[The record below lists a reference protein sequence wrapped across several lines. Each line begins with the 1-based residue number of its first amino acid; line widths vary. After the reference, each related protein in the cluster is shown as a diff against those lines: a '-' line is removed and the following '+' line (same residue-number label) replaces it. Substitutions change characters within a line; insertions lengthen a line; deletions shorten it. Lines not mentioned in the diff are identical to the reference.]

1 MEHTIAAI
9 STSTMSS
16 GGISIVRMSGKDA
29 IETAD
34 KIFVSKNGK
43 KLSEASSHTVHYGN
57 IVDEDGNI
65 IDEVLVIVMRA
76 PNTYTREDVVEIDC
90 HGGILVTRKVLE
102 AAIKAG
108 AKPAEPG
115 EFTKRAFL
123 NGRIDLSQAEAVI
136 DVINSKNEYALKSSV
151 SQLDGKLSAKIK
163 EIREVILNHVAYIEA
178 ALDDPEHISLDN
190 YVNNIEKDV
199 DNCVDNVYKLLKT
212 SDNGRIMR
220 DGIRTVI
227 LGKTNAGK
235 SSLLNALAKEERA
248 IVTDIEGTTRD
259 VLEEQVNL
267 GGVTL
272 NLVDTAGIRKTDDY
286 VESIGVEKAKKYAQ
300 DADLVIFV
308 VDSSRPLDKNDD
320 DIISLIQNKN
330 VIVLLNKSDMEQVV
344 KPEDLKNLNKF
355 SMVSISAK
363 NETGLDKLEH
373 AIKDMFFNGEISFNE
388 EIYITNVR
396 HKTLLQEA
404 LDSLHMVKDGINQGM
419 SEDFLTIDLMTA
431 YEKLGMIIG
440 EEVEDDLA
448 DRIFSKF
455 CMGKKRLFKET
466 AVKNLCETYDVVVV
480 GAGHAGCEAALAC
493 ARLGLNTICFTV
505 SCESI
510 AMMPCNPNIGGSSKG
525 HLVREI
531 DALGGEMGKNIDAT
545 FIQSKM
551 LNKSKGPAVHS
562 LRAQA
567 DKSDYSHRMRKIM
580 ENTDNLLV
588 RQAEVSEIIVE
599 DGIIKGVKTV
609 SGASY
614 FAKAV
619 VLCTGVYLK
628 AKCIFGD
635 VSYETGPNGLLPA
648 NHLTQSLVDNGI
660 EVRRFKTGTPARV
673 DKRSIDFSKMTEQF
687 GDERVVPFSFTTDPE
702 TVQKDQVSC
711 WLTYT
716 NEETHKIIRD
726 NLDRSPLYAG
736 VIHGTGARIS

>member
-163 EIREVILNHVAYIEA
+163 KIREVILNHVAYIEA

-220 DGIRTVI
+220 NGIRTVI

-455 CMGKKRLFKET
+455 CMGK
-466 AVKNLCETYDVVVV
+466 
-480 GAGHAGCEAALAC
+480 
-493 ARLGLNTICFTV
+493 
-505 SCESI
+505 
-510 AMMPCNPNIGGSSKG
+510 
-525 HLVREI
+525 
-531 DALGGEMGKNIDAT
+531 
-545 FIQSKM
+545 
-551 LNKSKGPAVHS
+551 
-562 LRAQA
+562 
-567 DKSDYSHRMRKIM
+567 
-580 ENTDNLLV
+580 
-588 RQAEVSEIIVE
+588 
-599 DGIIKGVKTV
+599 
-609 SGASY
+609 
-614 FAKAV
+614 
-619 VLCTGVYLK
+619 
-628 AKCIFGD
+628 
-635 VSYETGPNGLLPA
+635 
-648 NHLTQSLVDNGI
+648 
-660 EVRRFKTGTPARV
+660 
-673 DKRSIDFSKMTEQF
+673 
-687 GDERVVPFSFTTDPE
+687 
-702 TVQKDQVSC
+702 
-711 WLTYT
+711 
-716 NEETHKIIRD
+716 
-726 NLDRSPLYAG
+726 
-736 VIHGTGARIS
+736 

>member
-190 YVNNIEKDV
+190 YVNNIEKEV

-455 CMGKKRLFKET
+455 CMGK
-466 AVKNLCETYDVVVV
+466 
-480 GAGHAGCEAALAC
+480 
-493 ARLGLNTICFTV
+493 
-505 SCESI
+505 
-510 AMMPCNPNIGGSSKG
+510 
-525 HLVREI
+525 
-531 DALGGEMGKNIDAT
+531 
-545 FIQSKM
+545 
-551 LNKSKGPAVHS
+551 
-562 LRAQA
+562 
-567 DKSDYSHRMRKIM
+567 
-580 ENTDNLLV
+580 
-588 RQAEVSEIIVE
+588 
-599 DGIIKGVKTV
+599 
-609 SGASY
+609 
-614 FAKAV
+614 
-619 VLCTGVYLK
+619 
-628 AKCIFGD
+628 
-635 VSYETGPNGLLPA
+635 
-648 NHLTQSLVDNGI
+648 
-660 EVRRFKTGTPARV
+660 
-673 DKRSIDFSKMTEQF
+673 
-687 GDERVVPFSFTTDPE
+687 
-702 TVQKDQVSC
+702 
-711 WLTYT
+711 
-716 NEETHKIIRD
+716 
-726 NLDRSPLYAG
+726 
-736 VIHGTGARIS
+736 

>member
-272 NLVDTAGIRKTDDY
+272 NLIDTAGIRKTDDY

-320 DIISLIQNKN
+320 DIISLIQDKN

-396 HKTLLQEA
+396 HKTLLQET

-455 CMGKKRLFKET
+455 CMGK
-466 AVKNLCETYDVVVV
+466 
-480 GAGHAGCEAALAC
+480 
-493 ARLGLNTICFTV
+493 
-505 SCESI
+505 
-510 AMMPCNPNIGGSSKG
+510 
-525 HLVREI
+525 
-531 DALGGEMGKNIDAT
+531 
-545 FIQSKM
+545 
-551 LNKSKGPAVHS
+551 
-562 LRAQA
+562 
-567 DKSDYSHRMRKIM
+567 
-580 ENTDNLLV
+580 
-588 RQAEVSEIIVE
+588 
-599 DGIIKGVKTV
+599 
-609 SGASY
+609 
-614 FAKAV
+614 
-619 VLCTGVYLK
+619 
-628 AKCIFGD
+628 
-635 VSYETGPNGLLPA
+635 
-648 NHLTQSLVDNGI
+648 
-660 EVRRFKTGTPARV
+660 
-673 DKRSIDFSKMTEQF
+673 
-687 GDERVVPFSFTTDPE
+687 
-702 TVQKDQVSC
+702 
-711 WLTYT
+711 
-716 NEETHKIIRD
+716 
-726 NLDRSPLYAG
+726 
-736 VIHGTGARIS
+736 

>member
-34 KIFVSKNGK
+34 KIFVSKNEK

-163 EIREVILNHVAYIEA
+163 KIREVILNHVAYIEA

-455 CMGKKRLFKET
+455 CMGK
-466 AVKNLCETYDVVVV
+466 
-480 GAGHAGCEAALAC
+480 
-493 ARLGLNTICFTV
+493 
-505 SCESI
+505 
-510 AMMPCNPNIGGSSKG
+510 
-525 HLVREI
+525 
-531 DALGGEMGKNIDAT
+531 
-545 FIQSKM
+545 
-551 LNKSKGPAVHS
+551 
-562 LRAQA
+562 
-567 DKSDYSHRMRKIM
+567 
-580 ENTDNLLV
+580 
-588 RQAEVSEIIVE
+588 
-599 DGIIKGVKTV
+599 
-609 SGASY
+609 
-614 FAKAV
+614 
-619 VLCTGVYLK
+619 
-628 AKCIFGD
+628 
-635 VSYETGPNGLLPA
+635 
-648 NHLTQSLVDNGI
+648 
-660 EVRRFKTGTPARV
+660 
-673 DKRSIDFSKMTEQF
+673 
-687 GDERVVPFSFTTDPE
+687 
-702 TVQKDQVSC
+702 
-711 WLTYT
+711 
-716 NEETHKIIRD
+716 
-726 NLDRSPLYAG
+726 
-736 VIHGTGARIS
+736 

>member
-455 CMGKKRLFKET
+455 CMGK
-466 AVKNLCETYDVVVV
+466 
-480 GAGHAGCEAALAC
+480 
-493 ARLGLNTICFTV
+493 
-505 SCESI
+505 
-510 AMMPCNPNIGGSSKG
+510 
-525 HLVREI
+525 
-531 DALGGEMGKNIDAT
+531 
-545 FIQSKM
+545 
-551 LNKSKGPAVHS
+551 
-562 LRAQA
+562 
-567 DKSDYSHRMRKIM
+567 
-580 ENTDNLLV
+580 
-588 RQAEVSEIIVE
+588 
-599 DGIIKGVKTV
+599 
-609 SGASY
+609 
-614 FAKAV
+614 
-619 VLCTGVYLK
+619 
-628 AKCIFGD
+628 
-635 VSYETGPNGLLPA
+635 
-648 NHLTQSLVDNGI
+648 
-660 EVRRFKTGTPARV
+660 
-673 DKRSIDFSKMTEQF
+673 
-687 GDERVVPFSFTTDPE
+687 
-702 TVQKDQVSC
+702 
-711 WLTYT
+711 
-716 NEETHKIIRD
+716 
-726 NLDRSPLYAG
+726 
-736 VIHGTGARIS
+736 

>member
-34 KIFVSKNGK
+34 KIFVSKNEK

-151 SQLDGKLSAKIK
+151 SQLDGKLSATIK

-455 CMGKKRLFKET
+455 CMGK
-466 AVKNLCETYDVVVV
+466 
-480 GAGHAGCEAALAC
+480 
-493 ARLGLNTICFTV
+493 
-505 SCESI
+505 
-510 AMMPCNPNIGGSSKG
+510 
-525 HLVREI
+525 
-531 DALGGEMGKNIDAT
+531 
-545 FIQSKM
+545 
-551 LNKSKGPAVHS
+551 
-562 LRAQA
+562 
-567 DKSDYSHRMRKIM
+567 
-580 ENTDNLLV
+580 
-588 RQAEVSEIIVE
+588 
-599 DGIIKGVKTV
+599 
-609 SGASY
+609 
-614 FAKAV
+614 
-619 VLCTGVYLK
+619 
-628 AKCIFGD
+628 
-635 VSYETGPNGLLPA
+635 
-648 NHLTQSLVDNGI
+648 
-660 EVRRFKTGTPARV
+660 
-673 DKRSIDFSKMTEQF
+673 
-687 GDERVVPFSFTTDPE
+687 
-702 TVQKDQVSC
+702 
-711 WLTYT
+711 
-716 NEETHKIIRD
+716 
-726 NLDRSPLYAG
+726 
-736 VIHGTGARIS
+736 

>member
-43 KLSEASSHTVHYGN
+43 KLSEVSSHTVHYGN

-404 LDSLHMVKDGINQGM
+404 LDSLYMVKDGINQGM

-455 CMGKKRLFKET
+455 CMGK
-466 AVKNLCETYDVVVV
+466 
-480 GAGHAGCEAALAC
+480 
-493 ARLGLNTICFTV
+493 
-505 SCESI
+505 
-510 AMMPCNPNIGGSSKG
+510 
-525 HLVREI
+525 
-531 DALGGEMGKNIDAT
+531 
-545 FIQSKM
+545 
-551 LNKSKGPAVHS
+551 
-562 LRAQA
+562 
-567 DKSDYSHRMRKIM
+567 
-580 ENTDNLLV
+580 
-588 RQAEVSEIIVE
+588 
-599 DGIIKGVKTV
+599 
-609 SGASY
+609 
-614 FAKAV
+614 
-619 VLCTGVYLK
+619 
-628 AKCIFGD
+628 
-635 VSYETGPNGLLPA
+635 
-648 NHLTQSLVDNGI
+648 
-660 EVRRFKTGTPARV
+660 
-673 DKRSIDFSKMTEQF
+673 
-687 GDERVVPFSFTTDPE
+687 
-702 TVQKDQVSC
+702 
-711 WLTYT
+711 
-716 NEETHKIIRD
+716 
-726 NLDRSPLYAG
+726 
-736 VIHGTGARIS
+736 

>member
-43 KLSEASSHTVHYGN
+43 KLSESSSHTVHYGN

-404 LDSLHMVKDGINQGM
+404 LDSLYMVKDGINQGM

-455 CMGKKRLFKET
+455 CMGK
-466 AVKNLCETYDVVVV
+466 
-480 GAGHAGCEAALAC
+480 
-493 ARLGLNTICFTV
+493 
-505 SCESI
+505 
-510 AMMPCNPNIGGSSKG
+510 
-525 HLVREI
+525 
-531 DALGGEMGKNIDAT
+531 
-545 FIQSKM
+545 
-551 LNKSKGPAVHS
+551 
-562 LRAQA
+562 
-567 DKSDYSHRMRKIM
+567 
-580 ENTDNLLV
+580 
-588 RQAEVSEIIVE
+588 
-599 DGIIKGVKTV
+599 
-609 SGASY
+609 
-614 FAKAV
+614 
-619 VLCTGVYLK
+619 
-628 AKCIFGD
+628 
-635 VSYETGPNGLLPA
+635 
-648 NHLTQSLVDNGI
+648 
-660 EVRRFKTGTPARV
+660 
-673 DKRSIDFSKMTEQF
+673 
-687 GDERVVPFSFTTDPE
+687 
-702 TVQKDQVSC
+702 
-711 WLTYT
+711 
-716 NEETHKIIRD
+716 
-726 NLDRSPLYAG
+726 
-736 VIHGTGARIS
+736 

>member
-76 PNTYTREDVVEIDC
+76 PNTYTREDVAEIDC

-455 CMGKKRLFKET
+455 CMGK
-466 AVKNLCETYDVVVV
+466 
-480 GAGHAGCEAALAC
+480 
-493 ARLGLNTICFTV
+493 
-505 SCESI
+505 
-510 AMMPCNPNIGGSSKG
+510 
-525 HLVREI
+525 
-531 DALGGEMGKNIDAT
+531 
-545 FIQSKM
+545 
-551 LNKSKGPAVHS
+551 
-562 LRAQA
+562 
-567 DKSDYSHRMRKIM
+567 
-580 ENTDNLLV
+580 
-588 RQAEVSEIIVE
+588 
-599 DGIIKGVKTV
+599 
-609 SGASY
+609 
-614 FAKAV
+614 
-619 VLCTGVYLK
+619 
-628 AKCIFGD
+628 
-635 VSYETGPNGLLPA
+635 
-648 NHLTQSLVDNGI
+648 
-660 EVRRFKTGTPARV
+660 
-673 DKRSIDFSKMTEQF
+673 
-687 GDERVVPFSFTTDPE
+687 
-702 TVQKDQVSC
+702 
-711 WLTYT
+711 
-716 NEETHKIIRD
+716 
-726 NLDRSPLYAG
+726 
-736 VIHGTGARIS
+736 

>member
-57 IVDEDGNI
+57 IVDEDSNI

-455 CMGKKRLFKET
+455 CMGK
-466 AVKNLCETYDVVVV
+466 
-480 GAGHAGCEAALAC
+480 
-493 ARLGLNTICFTV
+493 
-505 SCESI
+505 
-510 AMMPCNPNIGGSSKG
+510 
-525 HLVREI
+525 
-531 DALGGEMGKNIDAT
+531 
-545 FIQSKM
+545 
-551 LNKSKGPAVHS
+551 
-562 LRAQA
+562 
-567 DKSDYSHRMRKIM
+567 
-580 ENTDNLLV
+580 
-588 RQAEVSEIIVE
+588 
-599 DGIIKGVKTV
+599 
-609 SGASY
+609 
-614 FAKAV
+614 
-619 VLCTGVYLK
+619 
-628 AKCIFGD
+628 
-635 VSYETGPNGLLPA
+635 
-648 NHLTQSLVDNGI
+648 
-660 EVRRFKTGTPARV
+660 
-673 DKRSIDFSKMTEQF
+673 
-687 GDERVVPFSFTTDPE
+687 
-702 TVQKDQVSC
+702 
-711 WLTYT
+711 
-716 NEETHKIIRD
+716 
-726 NLDRSPLYAG
+726 
-736 VIHGTGARIS
+736 

>member
-1 MEHTIAAI
+1 MEHTIAVI

-455 CMGKKRLFKET
+455 CMGK
-466 AVKNLCETYDVVVV
+466 
-480 GAGHAGCEAALAC
+480 
-493 ARLGLNTICFTV
+493 
-505 SCESI
+505 
-510 AMMPCNPNIGGSSKG
+510 
-525 HLVREI
+525 
-531 DALGGEMGKNIDAT
+531 
-545 FIQSKM
+545 
-551 LNKSKGPAVHS
+551 
-562 LRAQA
+562 
-567 DKSDYSHRMRKIM
+567 
-580 ENTDNLLV
+580 
-588 RQAEVSEIIVE
+588 
-599 DGIIKGVKTV
+599 
-609 SGASY
+609 
-614 FAKAV
+614 
-619 VLCTGVYLK
+619 
-628 AKCIFGD
+628 
-635 VSYETGPNGLLPA
+635 
-648 NHLTQSLVDNGI
+648 
-660 EVRRFKTGTPARV
+660 
-673 DKRSIDFSKMTEQF
+673 
-687 GDERVVPFSFTTDPE
+687 
-702 TVQKDQVSC
+702 
-711 WLTYT
+711 
-716 NEETHKIIRD
+716 
-726 NLDRSPLYAG
+726 
-736 VIHGTGARIS
+736 

>member
-267 GGVTL
+267 GGGTL

-455 CMGKKRLFKET
+455 CMGK
-466 AVKNLCETYDVVVV
+466 
-480 GAGHAGCEAALAC
+480 
-493 ARLGLNTICFTV
+493 
-505 SCESI
+505 
-510 AMMPCNPNIGGSSKG
+510 
-525 HLVREI
+525 
-531 DALGGEMGKNIDAT
+531 
-545 FIQSKM
+545 
-551 LNKSKGPAVHS
+551 
-562 LRAQA
+562 
-567 DKSDYSHRMRKIM
+567 
-580 ENTDNLLV
+580 
-588 RQAEVSEIIVE
+588 
-599 DGIIKGVKTV
+599 
-609 SGASY
+609 
-614 FAKAV
+614 
-619 VLCTGVYLK
+619 
-628 AKCIFGD
+628 
-635 VSYETGPNGLLPA
+635 
-648 NHLTQSLVDNGI
+648 
-660 EVRRFKTGTPARV
+660 
-673 DKRSIDFSKMTEQF
+673 
-687 GDERVVPFSFTTDPE
+687 
-702 TVQKDQVSC
+702 
-711 WLTYT
+711 
-716 NEETHKIIRD
+716 
-726 NLDRSPLYAG
+726 
-736 VIHGTGARIS
+736 

>member
-396 HKTLLQEA
+396 HKTLLKEA
-404 LDSLHMVKDGINQGM
+404 LDSLHMVKYGINQGM

-455 CMGKKRLFKET
+455 CMGK
-466 AVKNLCETYDVVVV
+466 
-480 GAGHAGCEAALAC
+480 
-493 ARLGLNTICFTV
+493 
-505 SCESI
+505 
-510 AMMPCNPNIGGSSKG
+510 
-525 HLVREI
+525 
-531 DALGGEMGKNIDAT
+531 
-545 FIQSKM
+545 
-551 LNKSKGPAVHS
+551 
-562 LRAQA
+562 
-567 DKSDYSHRMRKIM
+567 
-580 ENTDNLLV
+580 
-588 RQAEVSEIIVE
+588 
-599 DGIIKGVKTV
+599 
-609 SGASY
+609 
-614 FAKAV
+614 
-619 VLCTGVYLK
+619 
-628 AKCIFGD
+628 
-635 VSYETGPNGLLPA
+635 
-648 NHLTQSLVDNGI
+648 
-660 EVRRFKTGTPARV
+660 
-673 DKRSIDFSKMTEQF
+673 
-687 GDERVVPFSFTTDPE
+687 
-702 TVQKDQVSC
+702 
-711 WLTYT
+711 
-716 NEETHKIIRD
+716 
-726 NLDRSPLYAG
+726 
-736 VIHGTGARIS
+736 

>member
-57 IVDEDGNI
+57 IVDEAGNI

-455 CMGKKRLFKET
+455 CMGK
-466 AVKNLCETYDVVVV
+466 
-480 GAGHAGCEAALAC
+480 
-493 ARLGLNTICFTV
+493 
-505 SCESI
+505 
-510 AMMPCNPNIGGSSKG
+510 
-525 HLVREI
+525 
-531 DALGGEMGKNIDAT
+531 
-545 FIQSKM
+545 
-551 LNKSKGPAVHS
+551 
-562 LRAQA
+562 
-567 DKSDYSHRMRKIM
+567 
-580 ENTDNLLV
+580 
-588 RQAEVSEIIVE
+588 
-599 DGIIKGVKTV
+599 
-609 SGASY
+609 
-614 FAKAV
+614 
-619 VLCTGVYLK
+619 
-628 AKCIFGD
+628 
-635 VSYETGPNGLLPA
+635 
-648 NHLTQSLVDNGI
+648 
-660 EVRRFKTGTPARV
+660 
-673 DKRSIDFSKMTEQF
+673 
-687 GDERVVPFSFTTDPE
+687 
-702 TVQKDQVSC
+702 
-711 WLTYT
+711 
-716 NEETHKIIRD
+716 
-726 NLDRSPLYAG
+726 
-736 VIHGTGARIS
+736 

>member
-1 MEHTIAAI
+1 MENTIAAI

-43 KLSEASSHTVHYGN
+43 KLSEAISHTVHYGN

-455 CMGKKRLFKET
+455 CMGK
-466 AVKNLCETYDVVVV
+466 
-480 GAGHAGCEAALAC
+480 
-493 ARLGLNTICFTV
+493 
-505 SCESI
+505 
-510 AMMPCNPNIGGSSKG
+510 
-525 HLVREI
+525 
-531 DALGGEMGKNIDAT
+531 
-545 FIQSKM
+545 
-551 LNKSKGPAVHS
+551 
-562 LRAQA
+562 
-567 DKSDYSHRMRKIM
+567 
-580 ENTDNLLV
+580 
-588 RQAEVSEIIVE
+588 
-599 DGIIKGVKTV
+599 
-609 SGASY
+609 
-614 FAKAV
+614 
-619 VLCTGVYLK
+619 
-628 AKCIFGD
+628 
-635 VSYETGPNGLLPA
+635 
-648 NHLTQSLVDNGI
+648 
-660 EVRRFKTGTPARV
+660 
-673 DKRSIDFSKMTEQF
+673 
-687 GDERVVPFSFTTDPE
+687 
-702 TVQKDQVSC
+702 
-711 WLTYT
+711 
-716 NEETHKIIRD
+716 
-726 NLDRSPLYAG
+726 
-736 VIHGTGARIS
+736 

>member
-199 DNCVDNVYKLLKT
+199 DNCVDSVYKLLKT

-455 CMGKKRLFKET
+455 CMGK
-466 AVKNLCETYDVVVV
+466 
-480 GAGHAGCEAALAC
+480 
-493 ARLGLNTICFTV
+493 
-505 SCESI
+505 
-510 AMMPCNPNIGGSSKG
+510 
-525 HLVREI
+525 
-531 DALGGEMGKNIDAT
+531 
-545 FIQSKM
+545 
-551 LNKSKGPAVHS
+551 
-562 LRAQA
+562 
-567 DKSDYSHRMRKIM
+567 
-580 ENTDNLLV
+580 
-588 RQAEVSEIIVE
+588 
-599 DGIIKGVKTV
+599 
-609 SGASY
+609 
-614 FAKAV
+614 
-619 VLCTGVYLK
+619 
-628 AKCIFGD
+628 
-635 VSYETGPNGLLPA
+635 
-648 NHLTQSLVDNGI
+648 
-660 EVRRFKTGTPARV
+660 
-673 DKRSIDFSKMTEQF
+673 
-687 GDERVVPFSFTTDPE
+687 
-702 TVQKDQVSC
+702 
-711 WLTYT
+711 
-716 NEETHKIIRD
+716 
-726 NLDRSPLYAG
+726 
-736 VIHGTGARIS
+736 

>member
-178 ALDDPEHISLDN
+178 ALDDSEHISLDN

-455 CMGKKRLFKET
+455 CMGK
-466 AVKNLCETYDVVVV
+466 
-480 GAGHAGCEAALAC
+480 
-493 ARLGLNTICFTV
+493 
-505 SCESI
+505 
-510 AMMPCNPNIGGSSKG
+510 
-525 HLVREI
+525 
-531 DALGGEMGKNIDAT
+531 
-545 FIQSKM
+545 
-551 LNKSKGPAVHS
+551 
-562 LRAQA
+562 
-567 DKSDYSHRMRKIM
+567 
-580 ENTDNLLV
+580 
-588 RQAEVSEIIVE
+588 
-599 DGIIKGVKTV
+599 
-609 SGASY
+609 
-614 FAKAV
+614 
-619 VLCTGVYLK
+619 
-628 AKCIFGD
+628 
-635 VSYETGPNGLLPA
+635 
-648 NHLTQSLVDNGI
+648 
-660 EVRRFKTGTPARV
+660 
-673 DKRSIDFSKMTEQF
+673 
-687 GDERVVPFSFTTDPE
+687 
-702 TVQKDQVSC
+702 
-711 WLTYT
+711 
-716 NEETHKIIRD
+716 
-726 NLDRSPLYAG
+726 
-736 VIHGTGARIS
+736 

>member
-404 LDSLHMVKDGINQGM
+404 LDSFHMVKDGINQGM

-455 CMGKKRLFKET
+455 CMGK
-466 AVKNLCETYDVVVV
+466 
-480 GAGHAGCEAALAC
+480 
-493 ARLGLNTICFTV
+493 
-505 SCESI
+505 
-510 AMMPCNPNIGGSSKG
+510 
-525 HLVREI
+525 
-531 DALGGEMGKNIDAT
+531 
-545 FIQSKM
+545 
-551 LNKSKGPAVHS
+551 
-562 LRAQA
+562 
-567 DKSDYSHRMRKIM
+567 
-580 ENTDNLLV
+580 
-588 RQAEVSEIIVE
+588 
-599 DGIIKGVKTV
+599 
-609 SGASY
+609 
-614 FAKAV
+614 
-619 VLCTGVYLK
+619 
-628 AKCIFGD
+628 
-635 VSYETGPNGLLPA
+635 
-648 NHLTQSLVDNGI
+648 
-660 EVRRFKTGTPARV
+660 
-673 DKRSIDFSKMTEQF
+673 
-687 GDERVVPFSFTTDPE
+687 
-702 TVQKDQVSC
+702 
-711 WLTYT
+711 
-716 NEETHKIIRD
+716 
-726 NLDRSPLYAG
+726 
-736 VIHGTGARIS
+736 

>member
-308 VDSSRPLDKNDD
+308 VDSSRTLDKNDD

-455 CMGKKRLFKET
+455 CMGK
-466 AVKNLCETYDVVVV
+466 
-480 GAGHAGCEAALAC
+480 
-493 ARLGLNTICFTV
+493 
-505 SCESI
+505 
-510 AMMPCNPNIGGSSKG
+510 
-525 HLVREI
+525 
-531 DALGGEMGKNIDAT
+531 
-545 FIQSKM
+545 
-551 LNKSKGPAVHS
+551 
-562 LRAQA
+562 
-567 DKSDYSHRMRKIM
+567 
-580 ENTDNLLV
+580 
-588 RQAEVSEIIVE
+588 
-599 DGIIKGVKTV
+599 
-609 SGASY
+609 
-614 FAKAV
+614 
-619 VLCTGVYLK
+619 
-628 AKCIFGD
+628 
-635 VSYETGPNGLLPA
+635 
-648 NHLTQSLVDNGI
+648 
-660 EVRRFKTGTPARV
+660 
-673 DKRSIDFSKMTEQF
+673 
-687 GDERVVPFSFTTDPE
+687 
-702 TVQKDQVSC
+702 
-711 WLTYT
+711 
-716 NEETHKIIRD
+716 
-726 NLDRSPLYAG
+726 
-736 VIHGTGARIS
+736 

>member
-65 IDEVLVIVMRA
+65 IDEVLVIVMCA

-455 CMGKKRLFKET
+455 CMGK
-466 AVKNLCETYDVVVV
+466 
-480 GAGHAGCEAALAC
+480 
-493 ARLGLNTICFTV
+493 
-505 SCESI
+505 
-510 AMMPCNPNIGGSSKG
+510 
-525 HLVREI
+525 
-531 DALGGEMGKNIDAT
+531 
-545 FIQSKM
+545 
-551 LNKSKGPAVHS
+551 
-562 LRAQA
+562 
-567 DKSDYSHRMRKIM
+567 
-580 ENTDNLLV
+580 
-588 RQAEVSEIIVE
+588 
-599 DGIIKGVKTV
+599 
-609 SGASY
+609 
-614 FAKAV
+614 
-619 VLCTGVYLK
+619 
-628 AKCIFGD
+628 
-635 VSYETGPNGLLPA
+635 
-648 NHLTQSLVDNGI
+648 
-660 EVRRFKTGTPARV
+660 
-673 DKRSIDFSKMTEQF
+673 
-687 GDERVVPFSFTTDPE
+687 
-702 TVQKDQVSC
+702 
-711 WLTYT
+711 
-716 NEETHKIIRD
+716 
-726 NLDRSPLYAG
+726 
-736 VIHGTGARIS
+736 

>member
-1 MEHTIAAI
+1 MEYTIAAI

-43 KLSEASSHTVHYGN
+43 KLSEVSSHTVHYGN

-455 CMGKKRLFKET
+455 CMGK
-466 AVKNLCETYDVVVV
+466 
-480 GAGHAGCEAALAC
+480 
-493 ARLGLNTICFTV
+493 
-505 SCESI
+505 
-510 AMMPCNPNIGGSSKG
+510 
-525 HLVREI
+525 
-531 DALGGEMGKNIDAT
+531 
-545 FIQSKM
+545 
-551 LNKSKGPAVHS
+551 
-562 LRAQA
+562 
-567 DKSDYSHRMRKIM
+567 
-580 ENTDNLLV
+580 
-588 RQAEVSEIIVE
+588 
-599 DGIIKGVKTV
+599 
-609 SGASY
+609 
-614 FAKAV
+614 
-619 VLCTGVYLK
+619 
-628 AKCIFGD
+628 
-635 VSYETGPNGLLPA
+635 
-648 NHLTQSLVDNGI
+648 
-660 EVRRFKTGTPARV
+660 
-673 DKRSIDFSKMTEQF
+673 
-687 GDERVVPFSFTTDPE
+687 
-702 TVQKDQVSC
+702 
-711 WLTYT
+711 
-716 NEETHKIIRD
+716 
-726 NLDRSPLYAG
+726 
-736 VIHGTGARIS
+736 